1 MSVMRNI
8 ATVAESTP
16 HLGRITAHEFSLV
29 LKNLSGLPDAHSAA
43 PDVTPLSCVVRQTA
57 MTRGQPVNTLTLD
70 TKSRNAIALAGE
82 ASKNELGVIAFE
94 FGPRRVRRRHATC
107 DMLSLSK
114 TADKQDDK
122 PGGVRTAWV
131 LRRSDHLQCYVKVS
145 FTLTKQADRGIAAS
159 WALFPKRDI
168 IPKVYANGS
177 DPWADRK
184 WIRHFQHSPNRSNC
198 RCSEVSCASG
208 LRLS

>member
-94 FGPRRVRRRHATC
+94 FGARRVRRRHATC

-145 FTLTKQADRGIAAS
+145 FTLTKQADRGAAAS
-159 WALFPKRDI
+159 WLYFRT
-168 IPKVYANGS
+168 
-177 DPWADRK
+177 
-184 WIRHFQHSPNRSNC
+184 RHHPQMKYQGVCER
-198 RCSEVSCASG
+198 E
-208 LRLS
+208 